1 MKEQDFTILGIDSHA
16 MPPEDDIDPEEFA
29 DKMLNIIKDYEES
42 TDGFRPPF
50 THVLAAIMME
60 IFQPGFI
67 IIGSPIT
74 IPHHDGVNLPAD
86 VGLLINANTEHTA
99 TTVGHFLGL
108 LAQIIDESA
117 DTGLIDLTTIYGDS
131 AND

>member
-1 MKEQDFTILGIDSHA
+1 MNEQDFTILGINSHA
-16 MPPEDDIDPEEFA
+16 IPPEDDIDPEEFA
-29 DKMLNIIKDYEES
+29 ANMLSIIKDYEES
-42 TDGFRPPF
+42 TDGSRPPF

-60 IFQPGFI
+60 VFQPGFI

-86 VGLLINANTEHTA
+86 VGVLINANTEHTA

-117 DTGLIDLTTIYGDS
+117 ESGLIDLTTIYGEGL
-131 AND
+131 